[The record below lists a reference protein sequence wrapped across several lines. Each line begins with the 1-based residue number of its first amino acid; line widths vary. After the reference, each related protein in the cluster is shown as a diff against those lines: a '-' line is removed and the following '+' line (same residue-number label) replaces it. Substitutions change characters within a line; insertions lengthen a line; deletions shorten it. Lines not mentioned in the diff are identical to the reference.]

1 MLIHFLQLQLYYNML
16 LRESPFAFVCYCP
29 NHRVRRVLYAWENP
43 GVPVEEV
50 MNDIMCC
57 FHHPALRDES
67 LEVHRNMFN
76 TVRTKLIDFPSI
88 TP

>member
-1 MLIHFLQLQLYYNML
+1 MLILLLQLQLYYNML
-16 LRESPFAFVCYCP
+16 LRESPFTFVCYCP
-29 NHRVRRVLYAWENP
+29 NPRVRRVLYAWENP
-43 GVPVEEV
+43 VVPVEEV
-50 MNDIMCC
+50 MNDILRC

-76 TVRTKLIDFPSI
+76 TVRAKFIDFPSI